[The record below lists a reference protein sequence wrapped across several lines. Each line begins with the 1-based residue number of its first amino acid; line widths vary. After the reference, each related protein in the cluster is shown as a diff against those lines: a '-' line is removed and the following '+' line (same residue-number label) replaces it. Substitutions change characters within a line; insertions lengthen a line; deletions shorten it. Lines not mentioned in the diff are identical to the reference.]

1 MGSGIM
7 EEAVTI
13 VVTDVEATSQLYFD
27 SLEIETDVRC
37 PMSGGKP
44 KKNCLRLF
52 GDKKGVY
59 EPVQAETDGS
69 KLYCLTSASKTA
81 TGGFSVGSP
90 GTAGGSP
97 IKFGKWSGIKE
108 YNTYGQQAPGCI
120 TMRKTS
126 PTDYIISAGDNRMKF
141 FFSSK
146 RKPASADA
154 EKNLVCIYPTQT
166 PRCADVFGAL
176 RNMDTY
182 EVACDESNGGE
193 SACTDAAYDGTCRGM
208 KMEGAC
214 GEAKTTLDILKC
226 CDKNGNKAGS
236 GCTNSRRRLAA
247 AAPKR
252 HPANPTWVYE
262 KDAEPCAKKCRTL
275 GEGAP
280 GEKGKCVAW
289 RLEKTLTG
297 ETHCI
302 LSTKCYPGKH
312 PVAKDKQLEVKKWY
326 AFKGSNPFSA
336 TPPKK
341 VRKPKRKL

>member
-1 MGSGIM
+1 MQRH
-7 EEAVTI
+7 E
-13 VVTDVEATSQLYFD
+13 D
-27 SLEIETDVRC
+27 
-37 PMSGGKP
+37 GG
-44 KKNCLRLF
+44 CL
-52 GDKKGVY
+52 
-59 EPVQAETDGS
+59 
-69 KLYCLTSASKTA
+69 
-81 TGGFSVGSP
+81 
-90 GTAGGSP
+90 
-97 IKFGKWSGIKE
+97 
-108 YNTYGQQAPGCI
+108 
-120 TMRKTS
+120 
-126 PTDYIISAGDNRMKF
+126 
-141 FFSSK
+141 
-146 RKPASADA
+146 
-154 EKNLVCIYPTQT
+154 
-166 PRCADVFGAL
+166 
-176 RNMDTY
+176 
-182 EVACDESNGGE
+182 
-193 SACTDAAYDGTCRGM
+193 
-208 KMEGAC
+208 

-252 HPANPTWVYE
+252 HPSNPTWVYE

-326 AFKGSNPFSA
+326 AFEGSNPFSA